1 MSKPPKTYD
10 QYYADLQRQGEKDRK
25 ARAARPTVN
34 VDSEFVGFGQLCVSI
49 IFVLG
54 GLLAGAYMMGLI

>member
-1 MSKPPKTYD
+1 MSKPIKTYE
-10 QYYADLQRQGEKDRK
+10 QFYAELQRQAKKD
-25 ARAARPTVN
+25 AARRASKLTVN
-34 VDSEFVGFGQLCVSI
+34 VDSEDVGFGQLCVSI